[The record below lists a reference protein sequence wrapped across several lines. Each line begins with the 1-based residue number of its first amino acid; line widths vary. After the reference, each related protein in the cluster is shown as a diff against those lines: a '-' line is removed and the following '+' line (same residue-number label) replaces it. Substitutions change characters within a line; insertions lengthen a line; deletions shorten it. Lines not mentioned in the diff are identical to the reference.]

1 MKEKGKA
8 RKGRGLSVNRRDLLR
23 GGAAGVALSLLGARA
38 ARGQQR
44 PRIVDLTVPI
54 QSGMAGIPTVAFYTK
69 YPVKVFAASVMNEQ
83 QRVFLQG
90 QGVEI
95 DPNPEVRGSMNTV
108 LTISSHVGTHI
119 DAPRHFFETATP
131 VDEIPLDRIVMREAV
146 VLDVSHLPPGAAV
159 QAEHLERTGVKPRR
173 DQIAVIK
180 TLWTNR
186 TWGKPEFWT
195 QMPYLAPS
203 VGDWILD
210 KQVAAVAQDCFPEIP
225 WFRGVPLK
233 PEERAIN
240 HKKWLGNGIIMIQF
254 LMNLDQMGD
263 RFTLI
268 ALPLRLKGMDGSP
281 ARVVGIKM

>member
-23 GGAAGVALSLLGARA
+23 GGAAGLGARA

-186 TWGKPEFWT
+186 TWGAGDQPQEMARQRDHHDPVPDEPGPDGRPLHPDRAAASAQGDGRLPGPGGGDKD
-195 QMPYLAPS
+195 
-203 VGDWILD
+203 VGQGRLRG
-210 KQVAAVAQDCFPEIP
+210 P
-225 WFRGVPLK
+225 RGV
-233 PEERAIN
+233 
-240 HKKWLGNGIIMIQF
+240 W
-254 LMNLDQMGD
+254 
-263 RFTLI
+263 
-268 ALPLRLKGMDGSP
+268 
-281 ARVVGIKM
+281 